1 MIKEKNLTNG
11 ITVLYEKLEF
21 VRSASVG
28 IWVRNGSRYETE
40 EENGASHFIEHMLFK
55 GTKARNAAQIAE
67 QMDAIGGQFNAFTTK
82 ECTSFYFRALD
93 TMLDQGIDVLA
104 DMLTNSVFP
113 ENEVKVE
120 RGVIDEE
127 IDMYE
132 DTPDE
137 LVADNLFSVVYPQSP
152 LGRPIVGTH
161 ESISKMDSD
170 FLKNYMNSHYVGS
183 NIVAA
188 VSGNFSD
195 ENIKHLCMALSAIPA
210 AAAPEYLPAQY
221 VQGSITCIKPIE
233 QVHTCLGFPALSLT
247 DERRYALALFSNI
260 LCGGTSS
267 RLFRKMREENGLCY
281 SVYSFNSSHLDT
293 GMSGVYFATNPSTYI
308 QASEMAVDELKKLLK
323 YGPSEEEFQRVRN
336 QIVSNLLMGL
346 ESTMSRMN
354 SMARSLLMQNH
365 VISADE
371 AVAAYNS
378 IDISQCIEAGRIG
391 FDPEKISKSIVGNI
405 EKM

>member
-1 MIKEKNLTNG
+1 MIQSKILKNG
-11 ITVLYEKLEF
+11 ITVLYEKLDF
-21 VRSASVG
+21 VRSATIG
-28 IWVRNGSRYETE
+28 IWVKNGSRFETA

-55 GTKARNAAQIAE
+55 GTNSRTSAQIAE

-93 TMLDQGIDVLA
+93 TMLDRGIDVLT
-104 DMLTNSVFP
+104 DMLTDSVFP
-113 ENEVKVE
+113 ENEVDTE

-137 LVADNLFSVVYPQSP
+137 LVADNLFKIVFPDSP
-152 LGRPIVGTH
+152 LGRPIVGYHDT
-161 ESISKMDSD
+161 ISHMDSQ
-170 FLKNYMNSHYVGS
+170 FLKNYMKTHYVGG

-195 ENIKHLCMALSAIPA
+195 ENIDRLCSLLSVIPEND
-210 AAAPEYLPAQY
+210 APKFEPAHYTQ
-221 VQGSITCIKPIE
+221 SSFTCVKPIE
-233 QVHTCLGFPALSLT
+233 QVHTCLGFPSMSLV
-247 DERRYALALFSNI
+247 DPKRYALSLFSNI

-293 GMSGVYFATNPSTYI
+293 GISGVYFATNISTYKD
-308 QASEMAVDELKKLLK
+308 ASEMAIDELKKLLRD
-323 YGPSEEEFQRVRN
+323 GPSSEEFERARD
-336 QIVSNLLMGL
+336 QIISNVLMGL

-354 SMARSLLMQNH
+354 SMARSLLMQGH
-365 VISADE
+365 IISADE
-371 AVAAYNS
+371 VVDAYNAL
-378 IDISQCIEAGRIG
+378 DISQCIEAGVIG
-391 FDPEKISKSIVGNI
+391 YDPDKVSCSIVGNI
-405 EKM
+405 KE